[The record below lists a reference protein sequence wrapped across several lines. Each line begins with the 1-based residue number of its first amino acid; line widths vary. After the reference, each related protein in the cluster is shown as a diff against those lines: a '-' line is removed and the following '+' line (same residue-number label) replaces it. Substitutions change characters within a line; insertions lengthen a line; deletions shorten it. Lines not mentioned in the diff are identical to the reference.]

1 MNTKQKM
8 TLLLLL
14 IAVSACATVVSLPDS
29 KESIASIKAS
39 FADKGIAKMD
49 RLDQS
54 ELQKTCSDYAQKEL
68 PAEIRA
74 QLEKAAT
81 DSVKYPASGK
91 YLGDWK
97 EGEKVAQNGR
107 GLQFS
112 DDSKTVNGGNCYAC
126 HQISKEEIAYGNI
139 GPSLAQYGKL
149 RGGPSE
155 EIIKYTWSKI
165 YSSHAFNACSVM
177 PRYGAAGILSEKQM
191 QDVMALLLDP
201 QSPINN

>member
-1 MNTKQKM
+1 MKINTKVVM
-8 TLLLLL
+8 LALAL
-14 IAVSACATVVSLPDS
+14 AVSACASVVNLPDA

-39 FADKGIAKMD
+39 FADKGIAKVD
-49 RLDQS
+49 RLEQS

-68 PAEIRA
+68 PEALRS
-74 QLEKAAT
+74 QLEKTALE
-81 DSVKYPASGK
+81 SVKPPADGK

-97 EGEKVAQNGR
+97 EGEKIAQNGR

-126 HQISKEEIAYGNI
+126 HQISKAEIAYGNI

-149 RGGPSE
+149 RGGPSD
-155 EIIKYTWSKI
+155 EIVKYTWSKI

-177 PRYGAAGILSEKQM
+177 PRYGAAGILTEKQM

-201 QSPINN
+201 ASPINK